1 MRWVVG
7 AALAVLLALPAVL
20 SSYAMTIFILIFFY
34 AFLGQAWN
42 SVGGYAGQ
50 LSVGHAAFVGVG
62 GYTAAMLSI
71 EGGLTPW
78 VGMFVGAVLAAL
90 LGAII
95 GYLGFRFGLRGFYF
109 VLLTVAF
116 AEICRI
122 AVSNIDALGGPLGL
136 YITFTGDPRQFQFSD
151 GRVYYYVALALMLV
165 ATATAWAI
173 ERRRFGMYLA
183 AIREDEAAAEALG
196 VDAFKYKMLAMI
208 VSSFLTGLAGTF
220 YAFYLFSLQPN
231 TLFGIPLSVEIAIRP
246 IVGGAGTLLGP
257 IVGSFILTPLAEL
270 SRLYLGQGGLHGAHL
285 IAYGVLLIGVV
296 LFLPEGA
303 YPRLRRAL
311 QRSRGAPFSGDER
324 SHAAPVSGHPRS
336 EPGDERSH
344 AAPVSGH
351 PQSEPGDERSHAAP
365 VSGHPQSEPAD
376 ERSHAAPVSG
386 HPQSEPASRPPLQQT
401 LLVARGLSRRFG
413 GLQAVA
419 GLDLTV
425 QHGEMLGLIG
435 PNGAGKTTVFNL
447 LSGFLTP
454 DAGDVSFRD
463 RSIVGLPPHAICRLG
478 LARTFQIVRPFPRMT
493 VLENV
498 RVGALARHPQAVAA
512 RARARDVVE
521 RVGLGA
527 RERVT
532 AGALTLA
539 ERKRLELA
547 RALATEPSLLLLD
560 EVMAGL
566 NPTEIETIIQL
577 IRGIHES
584 GVSILLIEHNMR
596 AVMALSHRIV
606 VLSFGEKIAEGA
618 PADIA
623 NHPKVVEAYLGDE
636 YVRAAPA

>member
-7 AALAVLLALPAVL
+7 AALAVLLALPALL

-42 SVGGYAGQ
+42 IVGGYAGQ

-90 LGAII
+90 VGAII

-122 AVSNIDALGGPLGL
+122 AVSNIDAIGGPLGL

-151 GRVYYYVALALMLV
+151 GRVYYWVALALMLV

-196 VDAFKYKMLAMI
+196 VNALKYKMLAMI
-208 VSSFLTGLAGTF
+208 VSSFLTGLGGTF

-311 QRSRGAPFSGDER
+311 QRSRGAPFPGEER

-336 EPGDERSH
+336 EPG
-344 AAPVSGH
+344 
-351 PQSEPGDERSHAAP
+351 
-365 VSGHPQSEPAD
+365 
-376 ERSHAAPVSG
+376 
-386 HPQSEPASRPPLQQT
+386 SRPPLQST
-401 LLVARGLSRRFG
+401 LLVARGLFRRFG